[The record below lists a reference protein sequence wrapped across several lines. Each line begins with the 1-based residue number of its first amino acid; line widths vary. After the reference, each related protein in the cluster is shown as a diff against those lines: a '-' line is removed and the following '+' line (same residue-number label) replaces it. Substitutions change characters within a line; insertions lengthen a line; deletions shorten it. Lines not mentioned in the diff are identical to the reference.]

1 MKKQNITDPVEGPY
15 LPLPSLQR
23 KLLEYLWGV
32 TFSHPFQCTGLHGQG
47 FKTCPFYI
55 ERQCFNASTWH
66 KGRVAQRPSFS
77 LWTRTLVSPTCLV
90 LLFLL
95 MALPGP
101 TGTCGSEDCSDGSI
115 GLLLDG
121 LTGRTGSR
129 LYDECQILPPCHLP
143 TGPCCRQS
151 ESFLFSGEETE
162 ALLTGVNA
170 KPEHME
176 AMGPRLL
183 LFFLQ

>member
-1 MKKQNITDPVEGPY
+1 MKKQNITDQVEGPY
-15 LPLPSLQR
+15 LPFPSLQR

-95 MALPGP
+95 TALPGP